1 MLARRAAERGGA
13 LLNAARAR
21 RYFFPNMYNLRRRE
35 GGNPRK
41 SSNVGSYSRTQRVEC
56 EVCVGVGWRCV
67 SALRRGTT
75 DLPRA
80 SRRLAQTRNSC

>member
-41 SSNVGSYSRTQRVEC
+41 SAMWAPIRGLSAWNVRCAWVWAGA
-56 EVCVGVGWRCV
+56 VC
-67 SALRRGTT
+67 RR
-75 DLPRA
+75 
-80 SRRLAQTRNSC
+80 

>member
-35 GGNPRK
+35 GGNPR
-41 SSNVGSYSRTQRVEC
+41 SSRLCGLLFAD
-56 EVCVGVGWRCV
+56 
-67 SALRRGTT
+67 SARGM
-75 DLPRA
+75 
-80 SRRLAQTRNSC
+80 